1 MHATAP
7 TSIHRVVI
15 IDDEAL
21 VRQGFTM
28 ILEAAPD
35 IRVVGSADGRDA
47 IRLIE
52 RARPDVVLLDIRM
65 PGTDG
70 LTVLRA
76 LRSAPEGDGGPRV
89 AMLTTFDGDRLVAE
103 SMALGASGFLL
114 KDTDPEALPQFVRT
128 LAAGGTVLAPAAAN
142 VIAQAADAVRRDPVA
157 RERIAP
163 LSERERQVLRNLALG
178 LSNAEIGERLHL
190 GTGTV
195 KDHVSSL
202 LAKLGVPN
210 RVQAAI
216 AAERAGLLEDER

>member
-1 MHATAP
+1 MHDTATAR
-7 TSIHRVVI
+7 IHRVVI

-35 IRVVGSADGRDA
+35 IRVVGSADGA
-47 IRLIE
+47 GALRLIE
-52 RARPDVVLLDIRM
+52 SARPDVVLLDIRM
-65 PGTDG
+65 PEIDG
-70 LTVLRA
+70 LSILRRLRA
-76 LRSAPEGDGGPRV
+76 AAIDPAPRV

-103 SMALGASGFLL
+103 AMAAGASGFLL

-128 LAAGGTVLAPAAAN
+128 LAAGGTVLAPAAAR
-142 VIAQAADAVRRDPVA
+142 VIAQAADAARRDPAA
-157 RERIAP
+157 RERLAP
-163 LSERERQVLRNLALG
+163 LSERERQVLRQLALG

-190 GTGTV
+190 GVGTV
-195 KDHVSSL
+195 KDHVSAL

-216 AAERAGLLEDER
+216 AAERAGLLEDA